1 MKKFLSLVLSL
12 CMTIGLATQAFAA
25 GGSTDVLL
33 ESDVTAPDVL
43 DIVVPAEIPIHM
55 SAAGE
60 IFVARTL
67 AIENRSSKAVEI
79 QAVRAEGKNGW
90 AILDWDADFSDKP
103 TGTKDLALS
112 FRGDGTGADGSVEL
126 TDGNWRIEKDG
137 NLPIEAGAKLPL
149 QTETAK
155 TSIAT
160 VYWTVDFADGGSS
173 VDPDPDPGDG
183 IEITVLPGKHGMA
196 DTDVLYPDA
205 DGLVAEYPGVTA
217 DTGYDF
223 THFADASTG
232 DTVDTS
238 TVYTADGAIR
248 PMFALKSGWTS
259 VPVPE
264 TPGVTF
270 EPKDDPE
277 ILIDP
282 DGVVQVVPG
291 VKPDDGY
298 KTDGF
303 VDGNTGEPVGPG
315 SVIDI
320 NITINIT
327 INVYPDGSNPGGGDE
342 PDPGDKTVTV
352 PVLPGE
358 HGSADADSVT
368 TGPDGKIDPFP
379 GTTPDEGYLFDHWE
393 DQDGNPVDGDTVLDD
408 GDSIKPVFK
417 PDPDYTPDKTVT
429 VDILP
434 GEHGT
439 CDILTVTTTSE
450 GKIHTY
456 PDVTPDEGW
465 VLDHWENQDGES
477 VDENTVWSEGE
488 GARPVYAEVPVEDV
502 TVSFVASRYNG
513 GISGNTQPVVVS
525 AGTKWS
531 EITTPVTTAAQSA
544 TFMGWYVGDE
554 ELTPDY
560 EIQSDIT
567 AMAVFKSWF
576 TCEGDTVTGLSDAY
590 FAAGSP
596 KRITI
601 PAVIN
606 GTSMTTLGSR
616 CLRTSEFTSDDSN
629 GITHITVAAGY
640 TTFADDAFNTDCRDV
655 VSFVFPNTLTTI
667 GQYALYGVG
676 YDSNGALGT
685 LVIPSSVR
693 SIGKISFSRSGW
705 TRITVPDNCVLAN
718 DAGDNV
724 FSNCPYLTY
733 LKIGTGTSNFRYTFQ
748 QANVLETL
756 ILPSTTRVLSG
767 NSSFYKLTALRT
779 CEIWAKRSAV
789 TFDAESILNDSLS
802 APNATIY
809 WKAG

>member
-12 CMTIGLATQAFAA
+12 CMAMGLATQAFAA
-25 GGSTDVLL
+25 GESGSTDVMFT
-33 ESDVTAPDVL
+33 SDVMAPDVL
-43 DIVVPAEIPIHM
+43 NIVVPAEIPIHM

-60 IFVARTL
+60 IQIARTL

-90 AILDWDADFSDKP
+90 AILDWESDFSDKP

-112 FRGDGTGADGSVEL
+112 FRGDGTDAEGLVALS
-126 TDGNWRIEKDG
+126 DGNWLVEKDG
-137 NLPIEAGAKLPL
+137 SLPIEADAKLPM

-205 DGLVAEYPGVTA
+205 DGLVAEYPDVTA

-223 THFADASTG
+223 THFADVATG
-232 DTVDTS
+232 DTVGTS

-248 PMFALKSGWTS
+248 PMFELKSGWTS

-282 DGVVQVVPG
+282 DGVVQVVPD

-320 NITINIT
+320 DITINIT

-379 GTTPDEGYLFDHWE
+379 GTTPDEGYVFDHWE

-417 PDPDYTPDKTVT
+417 PDPDYKPDLRVT

-465 VLDHWENQDGES
+465 LLDHWENQDGET

-488 GARPVYAEVPVEDV
+488 GARPVYKAAV
-502 TVSFVASRYNG
+502 TKNF
-513 GISGNTQPVVVS
+513 T
-525 AGTKWS
+525 
-531 EITTPVTTAAQSA
+531 
-544 TFMGWYVGDE
+544 
-554 ELTPDY
+554 
-560 EIQSDIT
+560 IT
-567 AMAVFKSWF
+567 AENREKVGYYYGVTELVIPDKFWDEADGCYYVPTAIAANAFEDAGRNPDVITESIEF
-576 TCEGDTVTGLSDAY
+576 SCYIPDTVTSIGRAAFEYAYVTSVRLPANLTEISDYCFFMSQLADVVIPDSVKSIGAGGFSGTRLTDVMIPDSVNSIGLRA
-590 FAAGSP
+590 FANC
-596 KRITI
+596 RE
-601 PAVIN
+601 
-606 GTSMTTLGSR
+606 LGSHVEIPDSVTVMGDKAFTGAGM
-616 CLRTSEFTSDDSN
+616 TSVSLSAN
-629 GITHITVAAGY
+629 CPVIPVSC
-640 TTFADDAFNTDCRDV
+640 FALCEN
-655 VSFVFPNTLTTI
+655 LTTVLIPEGVRELRRNSFQTCESLTSIEMPRSMRTIDEYVFCYAALTDVSLNDGLQSI
-667 GQYALYGVG
+667 GDMAFGHCEIPYLYV
-676 YDSNGALGT
+676 
-685 LVIPSSVR
+685 PSSVT
-693 SIGKISFSRSGW
+693 S
-705 TRITVPDNCVLAN
+705 LADRAFN
-718 DAGDNV
+718 GVDQLSYAGN
-724 FSNCPYLTY
+724 
-733 LKIGTGTSNFRYTFQ
+733 
-748 QANVLETL
+748 A
-756 ILPSTTRVLSG
+756 SG
-767 NSSFYKLTALRT
+767 NGLWGAQQR
-779 CEIWAKRSAV
+779 V
-789 TFDAESILNDSLS
+789 
-802 APNATIY
+802 
-809 WKAG
+809 